1 VDPTAIGGCVPPRK
15 SVLPTLYNM
24 TFTNLKIGTRL
35 GVSFGFLL
43 LLMTL
48 LAAVGAWL
56 LREFQSG
63 TDQILNDAVMKE
75 RLVTEWHAS
84 TELNGMRTAVL
95 VGSVEAGEVRELET
109 QIQATSKRISELQ
122 KQLEVLVTSSSGKE
136 MYATAQ
142 ARRAVYSKAREA
154 VFGLKEKGDAEG
166 ARKLAAETMRPALV
180 DYLAGL
186 DQLADHQKKKA
197 RHLAQ
202 EIGDQGKLGQK
213 VFGAIWLLAM
223 AAGLACTVVVTRSI
237 TRPLARAIAVAR
249 DVAQGRLHRRD
260 EPCARDET
268 GQLLQALNQMN
279 RDLYRI
285 VAAVREGSDAI
296 ASASGEIAQGNEELS
311 ARTEQQAG
319 SLEETASSMEEMTS
333 TVKQNADNAREADRL
348 AAAAS
353 QVAFKG
359 GQVVTDVVRTMTSID
374 ASAGKITEI
383 IGVIDGIAFQTNLL
397 ALNAAV
403 EAARAG
409 EQGRGFAVV
418 AGEVRNLAHRS
429 ASAARE
435 IKALIG
441 QAVRDTAAGTALVA
455 EAGATMDEIVASVER
470 VTGIVRGIALASGE
484 QQAGIE
490 QINEAVSQMD
500 TVTQRNAAL
509 VEEAAAA
516 SEALRK
522 QARQLEE
529 TVGVFQLEDDAGA
542 RSAAAVARRA
552 FVPALA

>member
-1 VDPTAIGGCVPPRK
+1 
-15 SVLPTLYNM
+15 M
-24 TFTNLKIGTRL
+24 TFSNLKIGTRL
-35 GVSFGFLL
+35 GACFGFLL

-56 LREFQSG
+56 LRDFQAG
-63 TDQILNDAVMKE
+63 TDRILNDAVRKE
-75 RLVTEWHAS
+75 RLVTEWRAS

-95 VGSVEAGEVRELET
+95 VHSVDAGEVTELET
-109 QIQATSKRISELQ
+109 QIRATSARITEVQKEL
-122 KQLEVLVTSSSGKE
+122 ESGIASSAGKAL
-136 MYATAQ
+136 YATTQ
-142 ARRAVYSKAREA
+142 DRRALYGKARDA
-154 VFGLKEKGDAEG
+154 VFELKAKGDADS
-166 ARKLAAETMRPALV
+166 ARKLAADRMQPALI
-180 DYLAGL
+180 DYLASL
-186 DQLADHQKKKA
+186 DQLAGHQKEKA
-197 RHLAQ
+197 RTLARKI
-202 EIGDQGKLGQK
+202 EDDGRFGQK
-213 VFGAIWLLAM
+213 MFGAIWLLAI
-223 AAGLACTVVVTRSI
+223 AAGLACTVAATRSI

-268 GQLLQALNQMN
+268 GQLMQALNQMN
-279 RDLYRI
+279 HDLYRI
-285 VAAVREGSDAI
+285 VAAVRQGSDAI

-319 SLEETASSMEEMTS
+319 SLEETASSMEEMTT

-359 GQVVTDVVRTMTSID
+359 GQVVSDVVRTMTSID
-374 ASAGKITEI
+374 SSAGKITEI
-383 IGVIDGIAFQTNLL
+383 ISVIDGIAFQTNLL

-429 ASAARE
+429 ASAAKE
-435 IKALIG
+435 IKSLIG
-441 QAVRDTAAGTALVA
+441 QAVRDAAAGTQLVA
-455 EAGATMDEIVASVER
+455 QAGATMDEIVASVER

-490 QINEAVSQMD
+490 QINQAVSQMD

-522 QARQLEE
+522 QARQMEE
-529 TVGVFQLEDDAGA
+529 MVGVFQLEDDAGTRA
-542 RSAAAVARRA
+542 ASAAPVAPRRLIPVRA
-552 FVPALA
+552 